1 MGPTAVPGNNQ
12 SLSLTIKTDVGHPFL
27 YFKKFQILTWIW
39 GQGYDSGS
47 SEPPRDRW
55 AGYWGP
61 RVPQP
66 SPRADTVSFRDLAR
80 SDDEEDEEDEEDEP
94 EQSDLSSGLPSDTD
108 RQPKVYFKAKGHP
121 TVEVTKRTASLVLQD
136 REAPELPAALEMR
149 AAPDLPEP
157 QDRRVPQ
164 PDLQYAQVHAP
175 PFTPGT
181 TFDST
186 KDGQIP
192 TAGGEIFGWPSNMPD
207 MSKPQ
212 AAPPSP
218 SSDEDGHQGYFL
230 GRVSPLKSPSHK
242 PKPIRKV
249 NPALFKVNF
258 AHLIEQK
265 QQWYAAH
272 GSSPSVEDSPEPI
285 QETVEDDIPL
295 IDESIHLPSRPKGTH
310 RRKGVSRHV
319 NPKHRKKARGN
330 NPNDPITID
339 LSPSRPSTSRA
350 VHDQRVQDS
359 RATLKSRRDH
369 ISTVAQPILRF
380 PHMDFI
386 DRPGLAA
393 AHGDPY
399 PVDPAGDPWPNSIVS
414 FPPVNHSLNL
424 PCPHIPRSPWMKVLH
439 LVTST

>member
-1 MGPTAVPGNNQ
+1 
-12 SLSLTIKTDVGHPFL
+12 
-27 YFKKFQILTWIW
+27 
-39 GQGYDSGS
+39 
-47 SEPPRDRW
+47 
-55 AGYWGP
+55 
-61 RVPQP
+61 
-66 SPRADTVSFRDLAR
+66 
-80 SDDEEDEEDEEDEP
+80 
-94 EQSDLSSGLPSDTD
+94 
-108 RQPKVYFKAKGHP
+108 
-121 TVEVTKRTASLVLQD
+121 
-136 REAPELPAALEMR
+136 
-149 AAPDLPEP
+149 
-157 QDRRVPQ
+157 
-164 PDLQYAQVHAP
+164 
-175 PFTPGT
+175 
-181 TFDST
+181 
-186 KDGQIP
+186 
-192 TAGGEIFGWPSNMPD
+192 

-439 LVTST
+439 LVTSTWDPTDNRYGFFPPTGFISVSEIYSSRRYLMSTFCMLTEIFKLSPPNLSMTGQPLICIMQVFHS